1 MRSWHRPGGQDPWC
15 LMALAET
22 APAIGAAPVLPTG
35 AHPADPRWGLGTWP
49 HLSEPPV
56 PRGHNDASRGCLRMK
71 LEETMVIKAFRA
83 LRGVTQLLAIT
94 RNYKPQA
101 PGRGGCGVRPPP
113 TLQLEMRP
121 EPEAWA
127 GQLEAGVPAHRLP
140 ALGNTAVS
148 AEMCRTPQRVRPLRG
163 KEWVTLTSLFLLWSA
178 LPPAW
183 AGGQRL
189 PCAQPWPSVTLS
201 RACPLSLP
209 PCPRASWART
219 CLRSSSFAGNP
230 WARPRLPAAPAQ
242 LCSDLPSALMGPG

>member
-1 MRSWHRPGGQDPWC
+1 
-15 LMALAET
+15 
-22 APAIGAAPVLPTG
+22 
-35 AHPADPRWGLGTWP
+35 
-49 HLSEPPV
+49 
-56 PRGHNDASRGCLRMK
+56 
-71 LEETMVIKAFRA
+71 MVIKASHV

-148 AEMCRTPQRVRPLRG
+148 AEMCRMPQRVRPLRG
-163 KEWVTLTSLFLLWSA
+163 KEWVTLTSSFLLWSA
-178 LPPAW
+178 PPPPSL
-183 AGGQRL
+183 GR
-189 PCAQPWPSVTLS
+189 WPEAPVRPALAVTLS

-209 PCPRASWART
+209 PCLRASWART
-219 CLRSSSFAGNP
+219 CLRSTSFAGNP
-230 WARPRLPAAPAQ
+230 WACPRPPAAPAQ
-242 LCSDLPSALMGPG
+242 LCSDLPSAPTGPG

>member
-1 MRSWHRPGGQDPWC
+1 
-15 LMALAET
+15 
-22 APAIGAAPVLPTG
+22 
-35 AHPADPRWGLGTWP
+35 
-49 HLSEPPV
+49 
-56 PRGHNDASRGCLRMK
+56 
-71 LEETMVIKAFRA
+71 MVIKASHV

-148 AEMCRTPQRVRPLRG
+148 AEMCRMPQRVRPLRG
-163 KEWVTLTSLFLLWSA
+163 KEWVTLTSSFLLWSA
-178 LPPAW
+178 PTPPAW

-189 PCAQPWPSVTLS
+189 PCAQPWPS
-201 RACPLSLP
+201 
-209 PCPRASWART
+209 PCRGPAR
-219 CLRSSSFAGNP
+219 SAY
-230 WARPRLPAAPAQ
+230 LPARGPAGPGPVSGA
-242 LCSDLPSALMGPG
+242 LPLPVIPGPALGRPPPLPSSAVTCPQLLRARGRLCLVGSSL